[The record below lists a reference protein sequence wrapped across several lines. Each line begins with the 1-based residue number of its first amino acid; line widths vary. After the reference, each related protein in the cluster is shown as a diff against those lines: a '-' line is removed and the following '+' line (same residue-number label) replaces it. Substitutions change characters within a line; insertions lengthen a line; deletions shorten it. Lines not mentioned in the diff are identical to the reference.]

1 MSLVLDGL
9 TLRPDGAS
17 QKARLALADGR
28 IASAGTDGTRK
39 DRLILP
45 VLPMRMTMRG
55 RFRHLLRG
63 GG

>member
-17 QKARLALADGR
+17 QPTRLALSGGR
-28 IASAGTDGTRK
+28 IASAGADAGRK

-45 VLPMRMTMRG
+45 GFANAHDHARPLSPT
-55 RFRHLLRG
+55 
-63 GG
+63 